1 MNTSSRKPQDTI
13 YKSSN
18 LFDLA
23 AQEEEKAIQQ
33 RLLMKNK

>member
-13 YKSSN
+13 HKSQN

-23 AQEEEKAIQQ
+23 AQAEEKAIQQ
-33 RLLMKNK
+33 RLSMKNK